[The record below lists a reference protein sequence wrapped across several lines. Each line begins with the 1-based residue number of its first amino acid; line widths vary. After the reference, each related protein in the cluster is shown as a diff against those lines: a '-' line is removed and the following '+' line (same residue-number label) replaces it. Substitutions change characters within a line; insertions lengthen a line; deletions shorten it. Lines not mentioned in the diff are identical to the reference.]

1 MSSSDFSHINKFK
14 FNIKNLYSNSYLLLI
29 AILLYS
35 CSGTKI
41 NRYQTVPLSQEA
53 VQFIKKHRAR
63 RIPLFKIPHNLSTR
77 VREKLNREN
86 NLALED
92 YLKSSGVSIRMDSLN
107 GIAVAI
113 YTPPTGIMS
122 DQAIG
127 FYIHGGAFIL
137 GSSRDFLC
145 ADMCKRLGI
154 TIVSVEYP
162 FSPAFPFPAAVSDC
176 FHAYV
181 GLTLKYPHLP
191 ILAFGSSA
199 GGNLVLTTLLKAQTN
214 HFKMPAAIALFSPW
228 TDITGSGDSYTSNR
242 NRDAIITWKSQIK
255 LCAKT
260 YIGKNDPKNPIISP
274 VYGTYNKDF
283 PPTMISTG
291 TRDLLLS
298 DCTRL
303 YWNLRNSGIPVE
315 LRIWEGMWHA
325 FDSEQNIPEAVKC
338 RTEMSNFLK
347 QFITIPNE

>member
-1 MSSSDFSHINKFK
+1 MNLFFHIK
-14 FNIKNLYSNSYLLLI
+14 YSYLIVSTLLS
-29 AILLYS
+29 ILLLES
-35 CSGTKI
+35 CGTRI
-41 NRYQTVPLSQEA
+41 NRFQSSVLSKEA
-53 VQFIKKHRAR
+53 LVYIRKHRAS
-63 RIPLFKIPHNLSTR
+63 RIPLFKIPNKLSSQIR
-77 VREKLNREN
+77 NKLNQEN
-86 NLALED
+86 WQNLD
-92 YLKSSGVSIRMDSLN
+92 VFLKSSGVTILSDSLN
-107 GIAVAI
+107 GIPVSVYSPSSI
-113 YTPPTGIMS
+113 S
-122 DQAIG
+122 DSGSAIG

-137 GSSRDFLC
+137 GTSKDFLC

-162 FSPAFPFPAAVSDC
+162 FSPVAPFPAAVSDC

-181 GLTLKYPHLP
+181 GLTLKYPNSP

-199 GGNLVLTTLLKAQTN
+199 GGNLVLSTLLKAQTN

-228 TDITGSGDSYTSNR
+228 TDLTGSGDSYTSNR

-260 YIGKNDPKNPIISP
+260 YIGKNDPKNPVISP

-303 YWNLRNSGIPVE
+303 YWNLHNSGIPVE
-315 LRIWEGMWHA
+315 LRVWEGMWHA
-325 FDSEQNIPEAVKC
+325 FDVEQNIPEAEQC

-347 QFITIPNE
+347 QFIPKAHE